1 MTESPFTIRPA
12 VANVLPEV
20 AKLAGLMVRLHH
32 AWDPQRF
39 AILREP
45 IEPGYEQWLGREI
58 RNNSALVLVGVSAK
72 PRSAEAKV
80 LGYAYA
86 RLEGIDWNRLMDAC
100 GFLHDLV
107 VAEEARKHGVASA
120 LVEGVAAW
128 MKEKGAPRLVLE
140 TAAKNELAQG
150 FFKKRGFRPTMI
162 EMTREL

>member
-1 MTESPFTIRPA
+1 MAEKPFTIRPA
-12 VANVLPEV
+12 VASDLPEV

-58 RNNSALVLVGVSAK
+58 QNRSALVLVGVSTEPRAK
-72 PRSAEAKV
+72 I

-86 RLEGIDWNRLMDAC
+86 RLEGVDWNRLMDAC

-107 VAEEARKHGVASA
+107 VAEDARKHGVASA

-140 TAAKNELAQG
+140 TAAKNELGQG